1 MKRARVDIGK
11 HGIVALTIALKEEEI
26 NSEDIPVHMHQ
37 RQTA

>member
-1 MKRARVDIGK
+1 MKQARVDIVK
-11 HGIVALTIALKEEEI
+11 HVIAALTISLKEEEI